1 MKLILTI
8 ILIISL
14 TGCKL
19 AHTTYNC
26 DHYGCGNII
35 PAAPEIKIPTSI
47 DSE

>member
-8 ILIISL
+8 CLIISL

-19 AHTTYNC
+19 AHMTYSC
-26 DHYGCGNII
+26 EYYDCGNII